1 MKRKK
6 SRSSGTG
13 AGANNRISLACSLVL
28 NALIFVF
35 TVYSLFLCFY
45 NTETGEFTA
54 DGLRAFRFFT
64 VDSNIFCALA
74 SLLLIVTDLRL
85 LSKNGGPLPEWLLI
99 FKYMGTAAVTLTLLT
114 CVFYLSGMTGG
125 FGNLIH
131 GKELFMHLLTPLA
144 AALSFVVFEHGAV
157 LPLWTVFL
165 PLIPV
170 AVYGAVYFYYV
181 LAVPKDYGGWQD
193 FYGFVH
199 NRDWYT
205 AVLVMFA
212 ATLLICLVLWALNR
226 LFYFIQTGRKRG
238 VK

>member
-6 SRSSGTG
+6 SSSRNGSIG
-13 AGANNRISLACSLVL
+13 KSHQVRLACSFAL

-45 NTETGEFTA
+45 DSATGEFTRG
-54 DGLRAFRFFT
+54 GLRAFRYFT

-74 SLLLIVTDLRL
+74 SLILIIVELRL
-85 LSKNGGPLPEWLLI
+85 LSKNCGSIPKWLLL
-99 FKYMGTAAVTLTLLT
+99 FKFMGTVAVTLTFLT
-114 CVFYLSGMTGG
+114 CVFYLSDMAGG

-144 AALSFVVFEHGAV
+144 AILSFVLFEHGAV
-157 LPLWTVFL
+157 LRLWMVFL

-181 LAVPKDYGGWQD
+181 LAVPKDHGGWQD

-205 AVLVMFA
+205 ATLVMFA
-212 ATLLICLVLWALNR
+212 ATLLICLVLWLLHR
-226 LFYFIQTGRKRG
+226 LFDQTGRK
-238 VK
+238 